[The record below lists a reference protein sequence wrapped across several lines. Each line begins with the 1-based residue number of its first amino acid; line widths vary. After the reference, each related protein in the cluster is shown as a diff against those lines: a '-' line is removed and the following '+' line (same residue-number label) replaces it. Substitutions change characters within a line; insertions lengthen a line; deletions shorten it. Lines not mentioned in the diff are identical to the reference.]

1 MRGLRPYNMR
11 SILLQEREFN
21 QIMEGLTVGNNVGET
36 AILEVKSRYVI
47 SELWL

>member
-21 QIMEGLTVGNNVGET
+21 QIMEGLTVGNCYPRSQEQICHIRT
-36 AILEVKSRYVI
+36 LALIA
-47 SELWL
+47 